1 MEIGQYPVSSC
12 SKEHQKIYQEWFAL
26 ADSGPIHPL
35 LCSPPIPNPPL
46 LLLLAWVVVC
56 SNRRCCRWGW
66 PHHGPRRHQ
75 VLRHVQALPPRPQAG
90 AAYRCD
96 PSPPS
101 CFVCLAGGAIGFSFP
116 HVPFLS
122 NCVAIKVWAIADSR
136 RQGYLG
142 FPEFVAAMQVCLVY
156 SMLLRSLLLPGD
168 LGYCSSVMGF
178 LSIGS

>member
-96 PSPPS
+96 PSRLPVLSAPLAELSVFLFLMCHFCRTVLRLRYGRSRTPDGRGTWVSPNLSRQCRFAYSIRCS
-101 CFVCLAGGAIGFSFP
+101 CAPCFYRAIWVIV
-116 HVPFLS
+116 H
-122 NCVAIKVWAIADSR
+122 
-136 RQGYLG
+136 Q
-142 FPEFVAAMQVCLVY
+142 
-156 SMLLRSLLLPGD
+156 
-168 LGYCSSVMGF
+168 
-178 LSIGS
+178 

>member
-90 AAYRCD
+90 AASRCGPSRLPILSRWRSYRFFFSSCAIFCRTVLRLRYGRSRTPD
-96 PSPPS
+96 GRGTWVSPN
-101 CFVCLAGGAIGFSFP
+101 
-116 HVPFLS
+116 LS
-122 NCVAIKVWAIADSR
+122 LQCRFA
-136 RQGYLG
+136 
-142 FPEFVAAMQVCLVY
+142 
-156 SMLLRSLLLPGD
+156 
-168 LGYCSSVMGF
+168 
-178 LSIGS
+178 